1 MEGFILIGSVLLIHV
16 LAWLTPGPQ
25 IALII
30 RNSLV
35 YSRKTGFWT
44 AVGFAIGNFI
54 HISLAVSGVALI
66 FTASPIAHNVIKY
79 LGVGYLLF
87 IGLKTFLIKPQ
98 AQATQSSEHHRDIPH
113 LSALR
118 IGLVTNLLSPK
129 APLFFISIFGSL
141 LSTKAPNWVVGFLM
155 FAMPLNTLFMGYMWT
170 LFLTHRH
177 IKARYAT
184 FQPTINKILGIVFVT
199 FALIVAFSGK

>member
-1 MEGFILIGSVLLIHV
+1 MLIHV

-25 IALII
+25 IALIV

-54 HISLAVSGVALI
+54 HIIVAISGVGLI

-79 LGVGYLLF
+79 LGVGYLTYL
-87 IGLKTFLIKPQ
+87 GVKTFLIKPQ
-98 AQATQSSEHHRDIPH
+98 AQATQSNEHRHDISP
-113 LSALR
+113 LSAFKM
-118 IGLVTNLLSPK
+118 GLLTNLLSPY

-141 LSTKAPNWVVGFLM
+141 LSTKAPNWVVVFLM

-170 LFLTHRH
+170 LFLTHRN
-177 IKARYAT
+177 IKSRYSK
-184 FQPTINKILGIVFVT
+184 FQPTVNKILGVVLVT
-199 FALIVAFSGK
+199 FALVVAFSNK